1 MDFKSLL
8 QSIDAI
14 SETVHKGTYGTK
26 HGKEDVRDQYGHKI
40 GKINKDAET
49 KKDEPKRTRG
59 RPTKA
64 AKDEH
69 GNDIKHDTSGIQS
82 MLGSKPKGKVGKV
95 SAKNKLKDWIE
106 AVEANQLNEDSNERP
121 YICVHARKGKCEVK
135 ATSSYEAAKKAAA
148 KWGLKSTSGI
158 DAHLT
163 DVTHSTSTLGEDA
176 PMNTQ
181 ILSAALSKNP
191 DQMSAAEK
199 NQLAAFAQKTLG
211 ATASN
216 PQATDKLNTLLKQ
229 TAQTA
234 KMTNPTGTM
243 GSAITQ
249 HPGQIDPKL
258 QADVG
263 KMKQTLNQIQPM
275 HESDLDEV
283 SYSAKA
289 ARAGKDIGK
298 PGKNF
303 SKIAKDAGKRYGSKE
318 AGERVA
324 GAVLN
329 KLRHP
334 SESVDDMPAHAL
346 DRMNE
351 PNKKFYTNNPNAM
364 RADRERVSTGTNTLS
379 DKGHEREGGAYK
391 VKPSDPNK
399 FKVSRLR
406 GSFEEGK
413 KVDRMVA
420 HVKASEKKAGHSD
433 KEAEN
438 IAWATANKRG
448 MLNNKNKVKED
459 KMNNIRALIE
469 SINFKE
475 LISNADQDVQEMLYE
490 LQTDVKAF
498 EETGETSDLLDAFLK
513 VHLHHSTKK
522 IADESAN
529 YEIPAIQRKSAG
541 EPTLTLK
548 DIHQQDAERSM
559 HPGMTKLEPKLFG
572 QPEQKST
579 GFLQTLKS
587 NNPFRESANMK
598 DKQFEGWEKQ
608 LNTLLNEGITVSSS
622 TGQQGS
628 PDSVSVTANDED
640 AQKLLSALRQA
651 GIGVFGGE
659 DNKMTSP
666 SAYGAPHHE
675 EEPGNGTEIPMSPT
689 VVGDGDDMMALIKK
703 MSGIEGGSSEKEE
716 PEGTLEIDYEPEE
729 DEECE
734 TCGHSPCDCDHEEV
748 EEGYEETDEGAGV
761 MHFKKEQAQKAGQD
775 HFKLG
780 NKEYPVKENAEDCM
794 ECGMPML
801 ECSCDTIEEGHNHE
815 ESETCNEC
823 GMYEC
828 ECGTEEQVEESYA
841 NSDDDKAMQDLHYML
856 QTLAGG
862 LNKPK
867 HNQATGNIQKVTM
880 ETTLMKDSS
889 SLLTDWQKLSGIK

>member
-8 QSIDAI
+8 QSMDAI
-14 SETVHKGTYGTK
+14 SETVHKGTYGTS

-40 GKINKDAET
+40 GKVNKDTET
-49 KKDEPKRTRG
+49 KKEEPKRTRG

-95 SAKNKLKDWIE
+95 SAKHKLKDWIE
-106 AVEANQLNEDSNERP
+106 AIEANQLNEDSNERP

-158 DAHLT
+158 DAYVADT
-163 DVTHSTSTLGEDA
+163 THSASNLEEDA

-181 ILSAALSKNP
+181 MLSAALSKEP

-243 GSAITQ
+243 GSAMTA
-249 HPGQIDPKL
+249 HPGQADPKI
-258 QADVG
+258 QSDVG
-263 KMKQTLNQIQPM
+263 KMKQTLNQIAPM
-275 HESDLDEV
+275 HESDLDET

-303 SKIAKDAGKRYGSKE
+303 SKIAKDASKRYGSKE

-334 SESVDDMPAHAL
+334 SESV
-346 DRMNE
+346 
-351 PNKKFYTNNPNAM
+351 
-364 RADRERVSTGTNTLS
+364 
-379 DKGHEREGGAYK
+379 
-391 VKPSDPNK
+391 
-399 FKVSRLR
+399 
-406 GSFEEGK
+406 EESA

-448 MLNNKNKVKED
+448 MLDNKNKVKED

-475 LISNADQDVQEMLYE
+475 LINNADQDVQEMLYE
-490 LQTDVKAF
+490 LQNDVKAF

-522 IADESAN
+522 IADEGAN

-541 EPTLTLK
+541 EPTLSLR

-598 DKQFEGWEKQ
+598 DKQFESWEKQ

-628 PDSVSVTANDED
+628 PDSVSVTANDQD

-651 GIGVFGGE
+651 GIGVFGGQE
-659 DNKMTSP
+659 EKTTSP

-675 EEPGNGTEIPMSPT
+675 EEPGHGTETPMSPT
-689 VVGDGDDMMALIKK
+689 VVGDGDDMLALIKK

-729 DEECE
+729 DEEEVSESWDPAKEVKQSAIEYMKSTGIRNVHDLDAEAIQYIGDENQINYKEVCKILGCE
-734 TCGHSPCDCDHEEV
+734 LPQELGPVNADDEEV
-748 EEGYEETDEGAGV
+748 EEGNEFTGQLA
-761 MHFKKEQAQKAGQD
+761 KAKAQHKD
-775 HFKLG
+775 HFSVDG
-780 NKEYPVKENAEDCM
+780 KEYPVKEDAEDCM

-801 ECSCDTIEEGHNHE
+801 ECSCDKMEEGHNHE
-815 ESETCNEC
+815 EGETCNEC

-828 ECGTEEQVEESYA
+828 ECDSGEQVEESYA

-867 HNQATGNIQKVTM
+867 HSQATGNITKVTM
-880 ETTLMKDSS
+880 EDTMLKDSTN
-889 SLLTDWQKLSGIK
+889 LLSDWQKLSGIK